1 MTLLAPLET
10 LFETRRG
17 VALPLPRELARVYGH
32 LRVPRTRTRAHVISN
47 IVATLDGVVSL
58 GVEGHASGGDI
69 SGQSQ
74 HDRLVMGL
82 LRAVADVIVVGAGTL
97 RVVPDA
103 IWTAEHIAPDLADEF
118 RELRRRCGV
127 REPPLNVIVSAGGS
141 LDLRWRVFASGE
153 VPTLIVTTAAG
164 ARRLRA
170 RRGPKSVEIRASGR
184 GGGAISARAIL
195 GAVEQVRA
203 SRLILVEGGPRLL
216 GAFFG
221 ERVVDEQFLT
231 LAPQL
236 AGRDEASPRP
246 GLIMGRTFAPHDP
259 RWGRLIDLR
268 RGASHVF
275 LRYAF
280 PSASTRPRSMPAGR
294 RGRRHPS
301 V

>member
-184 GGGAISARAIL
+184 GGG
-195 GAVEQVRA
+195 
-203 SRLILVEGGPRLL
+203 RLILVEGGPRLL

-221 ERVVDEQFLT
+221 ERVVDDQFLT